1 MLTLN
6 SLKLLKYCAQHDDF
20 MYDTDSIKIDGLS
33 DQEIRN
39 ACEALIDKNYFK
51 ELGRSILNNIRF
63 SATYKGKEY
72 KTYIKLSIWEFVAK
86 SFLIPVIVALVT
98 SIISTRN
105 PQSLNITISNT
116 ITPSNAIEIRSF
128 NN

>member
-6 SLKLLKYCAQHDDF
+6 SLKLLKYCAQQDDF

-51 ELGRSILNNIRF
+51 ELGRSF
-63 SATYKGKEY
+63 
-72 KTYIKLSIWEFVAK
+72 
-86 SFLIPVIVALVT
+86 
-98 SIISTRN
+98 
-105 PQSLNITISNT
+105 
-116 ITPSNAIEIRSF
+116 
-128 NN
+128 

>member
-6 SLKLLKYCAQHDDF
+6 ALKLLKYCAQHDEF
-20 MYDTDSIKIDGLS
+20 MYDTYKIKIDGLS
-33 DQEIRN
+33 NQEIRN
-39 ACEALIDKNYFK
+39 ACEALIDKNYFF
-51 ELGRSILNNIRF
+51 ERSRSMLNDIQF

-98 SIISTRN
+98 SIVSTHD
-105 PQSLNITISNT
+105 PQNLNITISNT

-128 NN
+128 DN